1 MSYHGMNTTT
11 IEYQERI
18 DSLVEEL
25 AHKLTKE
32 VSQEYENKW
41 AKENTPLHTHVERAY
56 RERMMS
62 LLNDDKIPLYL
73 REHYAESPTFYGNQ
87 SHTEMVDTLVWL
99 SYSNEEKKS
108 LLDSQMM

>member
-32 VSQEYENKW
+32 VTQEYEKKW
-41 AKENTPLHTHVERAY
+41 TVKNTPLHTHVESAY
-56 RERMMS
+56 SERMIS
-62 LLNDDKIPLYL
+62 LLNDETLPLYL
-73 REHYAESPTFYGNQ
+73 REHYEESPTFYGNK

-99 SYSNEEKKS
+99 SYSNEKKKS